1 MITDLIIRFLE
12 TFNLAH
18 FFYRELLKLFASV
31 EVIKQYKH
39 AYAHWNT
46 CGIPH
51 GTRGDWADRYYTD
64 SIYRRLNLTL
74 RESIATLSRRTW
86 SIAHSRESLRWSL
99 EWGRAY
105 YHFVRPHHSL
115 TLRHPSGRIC
125 QRRTPAMAAGLTR
138 KIWAVQ
144 DLLCLP
150 LLPN

>member
-1 MITDLIIRFLE
+1 MNLVLGISIPILTATTHMLI
-12 TFNLAH
+12 
-18 FFYRELLKLFASV
+18 
-31 EVIKQYKH
+31 
-39 AYAHWNT
+39 
-46 CGIPH
+46 
-51 GTRGDWADRYYTD
+51 GTRAAFRAALEAIELTGTIQTAFVE
-64 SIYRRLNLTL
+64 RLKLTL

-115 TLRHPSGRIC
+115 TIRYPSGRIR
-125 QRRTPAMAAGLTR
+125 QRRTPAVAARLTR

-144 DLLCLP
+144 ELLRLP